1 MDTSA
6 SQLKEK
12 NAAYFALR
20 GVSAIFFLFLHLLAG
35 VGLLRAGVAVAG
47 HRLPELLRHFLL
59 LQCLLPVSSF
69 SSQLST
75 APSTLGMNIS
85 LYRNVNHLALQA
97 ILQL

>member
-35 VGLLRAGVAVAG
+35 VGLLRAGIAVAG
-47 HRLPELLRHFLL
+47 HRLPHFLL
-59 LQCLLPVSSF
+59 LQRLLLPVSSF

-75 APSTLGMNIS
+75 AP
-85 LYRNVNHLALQA
+85 
-97 ILQL
+97 